1 MKLKAFLL
9 FFLLSSF
16 SLLQASDKPL
26 IKIETERTSL
36 IYQVADNG
44 RLYQK
49 YLGKKLHHDSDIQ
62 YLPQGTE
69 AYLSHG
75 MEDYFE
81 PAIHIRH
88 NDYNSSLLLKY
99 VDHSSNNTGNGINE
113 TVITLKDDKYP
124 VTVKLHY
131 VAYDKE
137 NIIRTFT
144 EISHEEK
151 KPVILSKY
159 ASSMLH
165 LNSSK
170 YFLTEFSGD
179 WAHEAN
185 VTERELAF
193 GKKVIDTKLGAR
205 ANMFVS
211 PFFQLALDNPSQ
223 ENAGEVLVGTI
234 GWTGNF
240 RFTFEVDN
248 KNELRIISGINPYD
262 SEYSLPAKEVFR
274 TPDFYFTYSTQ
285 GKGEASRS
293 FHDWARNHQ
302 VKKGNETRMTLLNNW
317 ESTYFDFDENK
328 LIGLMDEA
336 TKLGVDMFLLD
347 DGWFANKYPRS
358 SDHQGLGDWEETA
371 GKLPNGVGR
380 LVEEAHKKGIKFGIW
395 IEPEMVNPKSEL
407 YEKHKDWVIHL
418 PNRDEYYFRNQMV
431 LDLSNPKV
439 QDHVFGVVDNLM
451 TKYPGIAF
459 FKWDCNSPIT
469 NIYSVYLKD
478 KQSHLYIDYVRGL
491 YKVLDRIK
499 AKYPDLPMMLC
510 AGGGGRSDYEAL
522 KYFTEFWP
530 SDNTDPIERLFIQW
544 GYSQVFPSKTLCAH
558 VTTWNRGTSI
568 KFRTDVA
575 MMCKL
580 GFDIKLEDMNQNEHL
595 YCDQA
600 VKNYNR
606 LKPVILE
613 GDMYRLVSPYGSNH
627 TSSMFVGKDKKT
639 AAVFAFDIHPRY
651 AEKTLP
657 VRLQG
662 LDINKM
668 YRVKEINMMPGS
680 NSSLKGND
688 QVFSGEYLMNVG
700 LDLFTTQQLNSRLI
714 EITAE
719 YKHIGNIAYKNTT
732 NHEEITFKCMC
743 IFIDSRYIAGR
754 GNH

>member
-69 AYLSHG
+69 AYLTHG

-568 KFRTDVA
+568 KFRADVA

-719 YKHIGNIAYKNTT
+719 
-732 NHEEITFKCMC
+732 
-743 IFIDSRYIAGR
+743 
-754 GNH
+754 

>member
-1 MKLKAFLL
+1 MKLKSFL
-9 FFLLSSF
+9 FFLLLGSVSI
-16 SLLQASDKPL
+16 LQASDRPL

-36 IYQVADNG
+36 IYQVGDNG

-49 YLGKKLHHDSDIQ
+49 YLGKRLNHDSDIQ
-62 YLPQGTE
+62 FLPQGTE
-69 AYLSHG
+69 AYLTHG

-81 PAIHIRH
+81 PAIHMRH
-88 NDYNSSLLLKY
+88 NDNNSSLLLKY
-99 VDHSSNNTGNGINE
+99 VEHSNEPKGDGVNE

-131 VAYDKE
+131 IAYGKE
-137 NIIRTFT
+137 NIIRTFS
-144 EISHEEK
+144 EISHQEK
-151 KPVILSKY
+151 KPVTLSKY

-165 LNSSK
+165 LNSSR

-185 VTERELAF
+185 ITERELDF
-193 GKKVIDTKLGAR
+193 GKKVVDTKLGTR
-205 ANMFVS
+205 ANLFVS
-211 PFFQLALDNPSQ
+211 PFFQLSLGNPSQ
-223 ENAGEVLVGTI
+223 ENAGEVLVGTL

-240 RFTFEVDN
+240 RFIFEVDN
-248 KNELRIISGINPYD
+248 KNELRIISGINPYA
-262 SEYSLPAKEVFR
+262 SEYKLPANEIFR
-274 TPDFYFTYSTQ
+274 TPDFYFTYSCQ

-302 VKKGNETRMTLLNNW
+302 VKKGGETRMTLLNNW
-317 ESTYFDFDENK
+317 EATYFNFDENK
-328 LIGLMDEA
+328 LIGLIDEA

-358 SDHQGLGDWEETA
+358 SDRQGLGDWEETA
-371 GKLPNGVGR
+371 DKLPNGIGR
-380 LVEEAHKKGIKFGIW
+380 LVEESQKKGIKFGLW

-407 YEKHKDWVIHL
+407 YENHKDWVIHL

-431 LDLSNPKV
+431 LDLSNPEV
-439 QDHVFGVVDNLM
+439 QDHVFGVVDKLM

-469 NIYSVYLKD
+469 NIYSMYLKEN
-478 KQSHLYIDYVRGL
+478 QSHLYIDYVRGL

-510 AGGGGRSDYEAL
+510 SGGGGRSDYEAL

-544 GYSQVFPSKTLCAH
+544 GFSQVFPSKTLCAH
-558 VTTWNRGTSI
+558 VTTWNRGTGI

-580 GFDIKLEDMNQNEHL
+580 GFDIKLDDMSQSDHL
-595 YCDQA
+595 YCVQA

-606 LKPVILE
+606 LKPVILD
-613 GDMYRLVSPYGSNH
+613 GDLYRLVSPYGSNH
-627 TSSMFVGKDKKT
+627 TSSMYVGKDRKT
-639 AAVFAFDIHPRY
+639 AVVFAFDIHPRY
-651 AEKTLP
+651 GEKTLP

-662 LDINKM
+662 LNSDQM
-668 YRVKEINMMPGS
+668 YRVKEINMMSGS
-680 NSSLKGND
+680 SSSLKDNG
-688 QVFSGEYLMNVG
+688 QLFSGEYLMNVG
-700 LDLFTTQQLNSRLI
+700 LNVFTTQQLNSCVI
-714 EITAE
+714 EIKAE
-719 YKHIGNIAYKNTT
+719 
-732 NHEEITFKCMC
+732 
-743 IFIDSRYIAGR
+743 
-754 GNH
+754 

>member
-69 AYLSHG
+69 AYLTHG

-491 YKVLDRIK
+491 YKVLYRIK

-719 YKHIGNIAYKNTT
+719 
-732 NHEEITFKCMC
+732 
-743 IFIDSRYIAGR
+743 
-754 GNH
+754 